1 MMVQMLPVLEV
12 ANLTIYDERF
22 ASESRLNRPSEVEAK
37 LLERH
42 VIDVT
47 QVQPLSFQRPIPYI
61 TTDRRTSLLVA

>member
-22 ASESRLNRPSEVEAK
+22 ASESRLNEPREVEAK